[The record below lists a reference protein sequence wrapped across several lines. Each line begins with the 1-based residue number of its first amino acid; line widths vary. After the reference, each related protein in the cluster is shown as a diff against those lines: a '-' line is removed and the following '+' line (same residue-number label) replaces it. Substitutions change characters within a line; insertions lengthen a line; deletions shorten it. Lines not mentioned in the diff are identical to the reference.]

1 MIQLYGP
8 HKGIDGRS
16 SLALGDVTTPTF
28 FKEPTEGRMVAFQ
41 HAKRLQGVRDS
52 VQETLGNR
60 GEEQSIPLLG
70 MLCQHGLGSLQ
81 QLAKALLAQQRSEL
95 IRTSR

>member
-1 MIQLYGP
+1 M
-8 HKGIDGRS
+8 
-16 SLALGDVTTPTF
+16 ALQRT
-28 FKEPTEGRMVAFQ
+28 
-41 HAKRLQGVRDS
+41 KRLQGVRDS
-52 VQETLGNR
+52 IQEALGD
-60 GEEQSIPLLG
+60 GSEEQSIPLLG